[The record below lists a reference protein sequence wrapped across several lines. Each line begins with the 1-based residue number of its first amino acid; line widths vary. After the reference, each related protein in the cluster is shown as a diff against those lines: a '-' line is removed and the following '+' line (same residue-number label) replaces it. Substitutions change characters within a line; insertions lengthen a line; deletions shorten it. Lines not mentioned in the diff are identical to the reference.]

1 MNVLDG
7 LPEMLLFVAV
17 LMILTPALG
26 AYMKRVF
33 DGSKTFLSPLA
44 LPLER
49 AMIGALGERAR
60 TEMSW
65 KTYLV
70 SLIVF
75 NFTGLVILYV
85 LMVAQPLLPGNMPSI
100 PPLLAFNTAVSFVTN
115 TNWQAYAGET
125 ALGIPVQMLGI
136 CVQNFLSAATGMA
149 VAAALMRGL
158 TRVNSHT
165 VGNYWSDMTRILVH
179 ILLPISMIL
188 AVIFVSQ
195 GSVQTFHPSRNI
207 TTIEGRQ
214 QTIPLGPV
222 ASQVAIKQLGS
233 NGGGYFNANSA
244 HPFENPTPLTNFL
257 QTLSL
262 ILIASAFTST
272 LGRSVGSKRHG
283 WVIWSCMMGLFLA
296 ALALSLASETGG
308 NPFMHTAGMMEGKE
322 TRFGITG
329 SVLWSSA
336 TTAASN
342 GSVNAAMDSMSPL
355 AGLAA
360 MINMMIGEVAFGGVG
375 SGLYG
380 MIVFIVLTVF
390 ISGLLV
396 GRTPEYCRK
405 KIDIY
410 EVRMAVTAVLAPN
423 AAILVVA
430 ALAFAVP
437 GAALSISN
445 GGPHGFSQVL
455 YAATSAAANNGS
467 AFGGLNANTGF
478 FDISLAIGMIVGR
491 FGVIVPVM
499 AIAGS
504 LAAKGRVSISAG
516 SFRTDTSIFAVLL
529 LAVILI
535 IGALTFFPA
544 LSLGPI
550 SEHFLMNNSI
560 GW

>member
-1 MNVLDG
+1 
-7 LPEMLLFVAV
+7 
-17 LMILTPALG
+17 
-26 AYMKRVF
+26 
-33 DGSKTFLSPLA
+33 
-44 LPLER
+44 
-49 AMIGALGERAR
+49 
-60 TEMSW
+60 
-65 KTYLV
+65 
-70 SLIVF
+70 
-75 NFTGLVILYV
+75 
-85 LMVAQPLLPGNMPSI
+85 
-100 PPLLAFNTAVSFVTN
+100 
-115 TNWQAYAGET
+115 
-125 ALGIPVQMLGI
+125 
-136 CVQNFLSAATGMA
+136 
-149 VAAALMRGL
+149 
-158 TRVNSHT
+158 
-165 VGNYWSDMTRILVH
+165 
-179 ILLPISMIL
+179 
-188 AVIFVSQ
+188 
-195 GSVQTFHPSRNI
+195 
-207 TTIEGRQ
+207 
-214 QTIPLGPV
+214 
-222 ASQVAIKQLGS
+222 
-233 NGGGYFNANSA
+233 
-244 HPFENPTPLTNFL
+244 
-257 QTLSL
+257 
-262 ILIASAFTST
+262 
-272 LGRSVGSKRHG
+272 
-283 WVIWSCMMGLFLA
+283 
-296 ALALSLASETGG
+296 
-308 NPFMHTAGMMEGKE
+308 
-322 TRFGITG
+322 
-329 SVLWSSA
+329 
-336 TTAASN
+336 
-342 GSVNAAMDSMSPL
+342 
-355 AGLAA
+355 
-360 MINMMIGEVAFGGVG
+360 
-375 SGLYG
+375 